1 MPEFVARSPVPV
13 PAAELF
19 AWHERP
25 GAFARLSP
33 PWQDVRLER
42 FDGIRPGDRA
52 VIRLGLGPLAL
63 RWVAEHHGYRADCE
77 DGSGPCAFRDVQVSG
92 PFKAWEHAHRMH
104 PAGPGAS
111 VLEDHVRY
119 TLPLAPLSA
128 PARGLAHGQLARMF
142 GYRHRVTQ
150 EDLAR
155 HAEWTGGPRT
165 VVVTGSS
172 GLIGSALCAF
182 LGGGG
187 HRVVRLVRSPEA
199 VRRWDRNDRERAVY
213 WNVERGEIDADA
225 LAALRPDAVVHLAG
239 ENILGFPWNKAKKR
253 AIWESRTRGTMLLAR
268 TLAAL
273 PHRPQAF
280 ISASASGYYGDTGDQ
295 PVTEQSASG
304 EGFLAHVCRA
314 WEDATEAAED
324 AGIRT
329 VHARIG
335 IVLSPAGGALGP
347 LGPLAQVGLA
357 GWPGDGSAYWPWI
370 ALDDVLYALHHLLR
384 SDARGPV
391 NLSAPTP
398 APSKR
403 VVKALAR
410 TLGRPAF
417 LSAPAPL
424 VKLGG
429 EVAKEIPLKSVR
441 MVPARLK
448 EQGFRWS
455 YPTLDAALGHLYS
468 TTPEAL
474 DAPLPSPE
482 APSPASGGALSPALS
497 R

>member
-1 MPEFVARSPVPV
+1 MPRFVARTAVPV
-13 PAAELF
+13 SAAELF
-19 AWHERP
+19 RWHERP

-33 PWQDVRLER
+33 PWQDVSLER

-63 RWVAEHHGYRADCE
+63 RWTAEHHGYTDACE
-77 DGSGPCAFRDVQVSG
+77 TGPDPCAFRDVQVSG
-92 PFKAWEHAHRMH
+92 PFKSWEHAHRMH
-104 PAGPGAS
+104 PAGPDAS
-111 VLEDHVRY
+111 ILEDDVRY

-128 PARGLAHGQLARMF
+128 PARGLAGGQLRRMF
-142 GYRHRVTQ
+142 GYRHRVTR

-155 HAEWTGGPRT
+155 HATWKGRPWT
-165 VVVTGSS
+165 VAVTGAS
-172 GLIGSALCAF
+172 GLLGSALCAF

-187 HRVVRLVRSPEA
+187 HRVVRLVRSREA
-199 VRRWDRNDRERAVY
+199 LERWDRGDLERAVY
-213 WNVERGEIDADA
+213 WNPARGEIDVDA

-239 ENILGFPWNKAKKR
+239 ENILGVWTEAKKR
-253 AIWESRTRGTMLLAR
+253 AIWESRTQGTLLLAR

-280 ISASASGYYGDTGDQ
+280 VSASASGYYGDTGDQ
-295 PVTEQSASG
+295 PVTEDSASG

-314 WEDATEAAED
+314 WEDATGAAEA

-347 LGPLAQVGLA
+347 LGPLAQLGLA
-357 GWPGDGSAYWPWI
+357 GWPGNGSAFWPWI
-370 ALDDVLYALHHLLR
+370 ALDDVVYALHHLLK

-391 NLSAPTP
+391 NLGAPTP
-398 APSKR
+398 APSRR
-403 VVKALAR
+403 VVKALGRA
-410 TLGRPAF
+410 LGRPAF

-424 VKLGG
+424 LRLAG
-429 EVAKEIPLKSVR
+429 EVAREIPLKSVR
-441 MVPARLK
+441 MVPSRLK

-455 YPTLDAALGHLYS
+455 YPTLDAALGHLYG
-468 TTPEAL
+468 TAPEAL
-474 DAPLPSPE
+474 DAPLPTPE
-482 APSPASGGALSPALS
+482 ARAVASGATL
-497 R
+497 